1 MSLTNYKF
9 RDEIRRFSFGII
21 LIVVLFAVI
30 QSFIAYDSYKEEKR
44 RIYIQ
49 ESSLIER
56 DFVELFLYLENFMK
70 FIGHQIG
77 DLDSPEINLIEDII
91 SKKLPKNLIDDGIFS
106 WTLLDFVN
114 ENKKLIL
121 NSVMGKLEPAK
132 DMAHRPYLNETRQ
145 NGWELIF
152 SEAVLGNPSNQY
164 VMPVGMGVF
173 SKGGKFYGSLVAGVN
188 LEKLAEKIEKTLL
201 KSGFSFMVIDKNKNI
216 IVKSA
221 NFSVENNVKLPLL
234 IELIKSS
241 ERVANFIQ
249 KPVVIDDT
257 KFFYLKSIRSYPFSI
272 ALGQKQSII
281 SSELVHLILP
291 LIFNLLMLASIF
303 ITMMFLLQ
311 NRICL
316 PINKLSQAADKIA
329 KNEDVFIPYSRYHEV
344 NLLAFQLENIA
355 NIKIK
360 LEEAR
365 EEAEQARAETEVA
378 NHALELKVQE
388 RTKELNKA
396 LSAKTEFL
404 NNMSHEVRT
413 PILGFTVISEG
424 LVEHWNDFEDS
435 KRYQYVE
442 EIASNA
448 KRLQN
453 LLCNLLDMSKFSADK
468 MVMDFQQIELNHQV
482 KEVIEECKA
491 LYLGNKQIEI
501 VHLFNGEVN
510 ITADAERIRQV
521 LRNLFFNAIKFTP
534 DGGKIESD
542 IMIKDN
548 QVLFS
553 IKDSGVG
560 VPEDEL
566 LEIFEAFV
574 QSSKTNTKAGGTG
587 LGLSIAKQIIIAH
600 NGKIWAENNE
610 DKGSKFSFVIPVLY
624 RE

>member
-21 LIVVLFAVI
+21 LIVVLFAII
-30 QSFIAYDSYKEEKR
+30 QSFLAYDSYKEEKR

-114 ENKKLIL
+114 ENKKLVL

-152 SEAVLGNPSNQY
+152 SEAVLGSPSNQY

-173 SKGGKFYGSLVAGVN
+173 SKGGRFYGSLVAGVN

-201 KSGFSFMVIDKNKNI
+201 KSGLSFMVIDQNKNI

-249 KPVVIDDT
+249 KPVVIDDA
-257 KFFYLKSIRSYPFSI
+257 KFFYLKPIKNHPFSI
-272 ALGQKQSII
+272 VLGQKQSII

-344 NLLAFQLENIA
+344 NLLALQ
-355 NIKIK
+355 
-360 LEEAR
+360 
-365 EEAEQARAETEVA
+365 
-378 NHALELKVQE
+378 
-388 RTKELNKA
+388 
-396 LSAKTEFL
+396 L

-435 KRYQYVE
+435 RRYKYVE

-453 LLCNLLDMSKFSADK
+453 LLCNLLDMSKISADK
-468 MVMDFQQIELNHQV
+468 MVMDFKEIELNHQV
-482 KEVIEECKA
+482 KEVIEECKS
-491 LYLGNKQIEI
+491 LYLGKKQIEI
-501 VHLFNGEVN
+501 AHLFNGEVN
-510 ITADAERIRQV
+510 IMADAERIRQV

-542 IMIKDN
+542 IMIKDD
-548 QVLFS
+548 QILFS
-553 IKDSGVG
+553 IKDTGIG

-587 LGLSIAKQIIIAH
+587 LGLSIAKQIISAH

-610 DKGSKFSFVIPVLY
+610 SKGSKFSFIIPNKSDL
-624 RE
+624 